1 MQRGLAFDRVAEL
14 YDRARPGY
22 PERLIDEALRD
33 RPIRDVL
40 EVGCGPG
47 RLTAALVARGLHV
60 EVIEPGANLAA
71 IARGRTPEVEVHVAR
86 FEELELADASFDAV
100 FSAMAFHWVDPGI
113 GWAKAARVLRPLR
126 NPGSAQLRL
135 RHRRRDSALPGRA
148 PRSLRSALAA
158 SRRA

>member
-60 EVIEPGANLAA
+60 
-71 IARGRTPEVEVHVAR
+71 
-86 FEELELADASFDAV
+86 
-100 FSAMAFHWVDPGI
+100 
-113 GWAKAARVLRPLR
+113 
-126 NPGSAQLRL
+126 
-135 RHRRRDSALPGRA
+135 
-148 PRSLRSALAA
+148 
-158 SRRA
+158 